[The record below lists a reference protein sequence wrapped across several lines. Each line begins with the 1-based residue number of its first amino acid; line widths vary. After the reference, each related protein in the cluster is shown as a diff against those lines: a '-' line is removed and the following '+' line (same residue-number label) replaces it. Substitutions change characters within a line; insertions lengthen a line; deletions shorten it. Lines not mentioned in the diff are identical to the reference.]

1 MEITPVQATIGA
13 VILSVIVVPTLIAI
27 GKHYFDQR
35 RRAKQAALD
44 ERYITKEVHD
54 MRFDEMAATQAQ
66 QHQENRDFLET
77 IRSEALLREGKVLGS
92 IEALSSQV
100 REGEREMRGEIGQQ
114 SQRVDEVLRIMITG
128 DRRQDRPRG

>member
-27 GKHYFDQR
+27 GKHYIDQR

-44 ERYITKEVHD
+44 ERYVTKEVHD
-54 MRFDEMAATQAQ
+54 MRFEEMAAIQAR
-66 QHQENRDFLET
+66 QHKENRDFLDT
-77 IRSEALLREGKVLGS
+77 IRTEAFAREGKVLGS
-92 IEALSSQV
+92 IEALAAQV
-100 REGEREMRGEIGQQ
+100 RDSEGQMRGEINQQ

-128 DRRQDRPRG
+128 DRRQR